1 MLRDGES
8 RRMGNRKRGT
18 GEKQGDQ
25 LVFSSSVLPISTLLP
40 VKGTGGMIERDR
52 QTGPPNPPGTCRSP
66 SARETFVVAETVRP
80 RNGHRAHR
88 VSQLSDMTRRVV
100 DIARNGPK
108 RSLRPRPDSADSG
121 PRISRRGKATSELPR
136 TAACVSRKSLLLPKI
151 EGCDSRGWK
160 VERQL

>member
-1 MLRDGES
+1 
-8 RRMGNRKRGT
+8 
-18 GEKQGDQ
+18 
-25 LVFSSSVLPISTLLP
+25 
-40 VKGTGGMIERDR
+40 MIERDR

-100 DIARNGPK
+100 DIVRNGPK

-121 PRISRRGKATSELPR
+121 SRISRRGKATSELPR
-136 TAACVSRKSLLLPKI
+136 TAARVSRKSLLLPKI

-160 VERQL
+160 VERQLQTIIERDGGDKCFGLVWPLNLGTWSLTGLVPIVVDVI